1 MIGKITSVIQMGTQ
15 YLVQIMSSSCEFD
28 SDIEVEV
35 KKKANGKS
43 LSQNGY
49 FHKLVELIA
58 NQLTITGTPIS
69 KAQVKNIML
78 ARYGQRMIDINGDP
92 LVFMAPEGTDL
103 SDDEDFHTA
112 LIGHEDGKDIYSV
125 IRGTRTY
132 DSREMNILISGTIL
146 EAKQIGGI
154 ETLTPR
160 ELARLKTNE
169 EHTSGQ

>member
-15 YLVQIMSSSCEFD
+15 YLVQILSSSCEFD
-28 SDIEVEV
+28 SEIEVEV
-35 KKKANGKS
+35 KKKTKGKS

-49 FHKLVELIA
+49 FHHLVGEIA
-58 NQLTITGTPIS
+58 NQLTITGTPVS
-69 KAQVKNIML
+69 KAHVKNTML
-78 ARYGQRMIDINGDP
+78 ARYGQRMLDINGDP
-92 LVFMAPEGTDL
+92 LTFGAPEGTDL
-103 SDDEDFHTA
+103 SEDEDFHTA

-125 IRGTRTY
+125 IRGTKTY

-160 ELARLKTNE
+160 ELARLKPNE
-169 EHTSGQ
+169 